1 MSLFKKSFETS
12 KRSSA
17 EVTEFDSIGISISSP
32 DKIRS
37 WSFGEI
43 RKPETIELLN
53 LKKTGFFVEEFLVQQ
68 KITNVFV
75 ENTKG

>member
-43 RKPETIELLN
+43 RN
-53 LKKTGFFVEEFLVQQ
+53 Q
-68 KITNVFV
+68 KQ
-75 ENTKG
+75 